1 MGLSSNAPFML
12 IILQVNGSVI
22 ALCHIIKLFYRLI
35 ERKTII
41 SNYFFIHVMY
51 NYRIGVGEVIAK
63 KKVEI

>member
-1 MGLSSNAPFML
+1 M
-12 IILQVNGSVI
+12 
-22 ALCHIIKLFYRLI
+22 KLFYRLI

-63 KKVEI
+63 KKVEIWELNIFLVCVCVHGF